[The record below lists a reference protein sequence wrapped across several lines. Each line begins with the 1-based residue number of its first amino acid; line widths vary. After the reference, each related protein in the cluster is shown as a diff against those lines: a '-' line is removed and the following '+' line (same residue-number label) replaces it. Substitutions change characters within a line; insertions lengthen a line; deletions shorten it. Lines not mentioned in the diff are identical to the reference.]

1 MTCGD
6 LLLRLLSFFHVSC
19 AVYVKGAKEMLIKMT
34 GDVRGVFWEKE
45 KDKIV

>member
-6 LLLRLLSFFHVSC
+6 LLLSLLSFLPVSR

-34 GDVRGVFWEKE
+34 GDVRGIFWEKE